1 MKLFSAALLVAA
13 VAVSGPVMA
22 QDHDQNHDKDM
33 HDKHAAPVRHA
44 VSHHK
49 ETYRRTIKNDQ
60 DEHQATEDLN
70 RQYRGVPRSDA
81 H

>member
-1 MKLFSAALLVAA
+1 MKLFSAVLLVAA

-33 HDKHAAPVRHA
+33 HDQHAAPAHHPVAR
-44 VSHHK
+44 HK

-60 DEHQATEDLN
+60 DEHNATEDLN

>member
-1 MKLFSAALLVAA
+1 MKLFSAALLIAA

-22 QDHDQNHDKDM
+22 QDHDNDKHDQ
-33 HDKHAAPVRHA
+33 HAAPAHHPVAR
-44 VSHHK
+44 HK